1 MEPARTTQTLTIAVA
16 GNPNSG
22 KTTLFNALTG
32 LRHHVGNWPG
42 VTVEKKEGRYRDPK
56 SGREV
61 LLVDLPGIYGLGAY
75 AEDERV
81 ARDYIVGER
90 PDALINVVD
99 ATNLERNLFLTVQLL
114 ELTPRVVL
122 ALNMW
127 DEVEARGMKIRTDL
141 LSERLG
147 VLAVPT
153 VATKKQGL
161 DTLMEVALDV
171 AARSVR
177 EPLRID
183 YGPEVEEALERLVP
197 LLERASELAAKY
209 PLRWLAVKYLEGD
222 EYLAREVED
231 KLPREALAE
240 VRAIRAHL
248 RERLGEDPEV
258 VIADRRYAFIERILC
273 DVVER
278 PQEAETLTFSD
289 RLDRILTHRIWG
301 IPIFLFL
308 MFLVFEFTFALGK
321 PLSDLLEEAFSWFG
335 DVTGEYLT
343 DLGVHDTVVSLVT
356 NGIINGVGAVVV
368 FFPPIF
374 FMFLAI
380 ALLEDSGYMA
390 RAAYVMDRFMR
401 AIGLHGKSFIP
412 MLLGFGCNVPA
423 ILATRTLESRADR
436 LTTILVNPFMSCTA
450 RLAVFVLLAGA
461 FFPEHA
467 GLVVFSLYLLGIVVA
482 IAVAK
487 FLRTFIFKGESA
499 PFILELPPYRFPDVR
514 SLLLHTWDRAKEF
527 LRKAGTII
535 VAIVILIWALGNLPP
550 GVEENSEESYI
561 GQIGQAIAPVFAP
574 AGFGTWEAG
583 VALLAG
589 VLAKESVNS
598 AFSAVYGVD
607 PAELGPA
614 LAEHFTPLAAYAFMV
629 MTLLYIPCAATIAV
643 IRQETQSWKWPLI
656 ALVYTTL
663 IGYTLAVLVYQV
675 GRLLGLA

>member
-1 MEPARTTQTLTIAVA
+1 
-16 GNPNSG
+16 
-22 KTTLFNALTG
+22 
-32 LRHHVGNWPG
+32 
-42 VTVEKKEGRYRDPK
+42 
-56 SGREV
+56 
-61 LLVDLPGIYGLGAY
+61 
-75 AEDERV
+75 
-81 ARDYIVGER
+81 
-90 PDALINVVD
+90 
-99 ATNLERNLFLTVQLL
+99 
-114 ELTPRVVL
+114 
-122 ALNMW
+122 
-127 DEVEARGMKIRTDL
+127 
-141 LSERLG
+141 
-147 VLAVPT
+147 
-153 VATKKQGL
+153 
-161 DTLMEVALDV
+161 MEVALDV
-171 AARSVR
+171 ASHSVR

-183 YGPEVEEALERLVP
+183 YGPEVEEALTRLVP
-197 LLERASELAAKY
+197 LLESVSELATKY

-222 EYLAREVED
+222 EHLVREVED

-240 VRAIRAHL
+240 ARAVRAHL

-278 PQEAETLTFSD
+278 PQEVDTLTFSD

-301 IPIFLFL
+301 IPIFLLL
-308 MFLVFEFTFALGK
+308 MFLVFEFTFALGN
-321 PLSDLLEEAFSWFG
+321 PLSDLLEEAFSWLG
-335 DVTGEYLT
+335 DATGEYLT

-436 LTTILVNPFMSCTA
+436 LTTIFVTPFMSCTA

-461 FFPEHA
+461 FFPDHA

-482 IAVAK
+482 VAVAK
-487 FLRTFIFKGESA
+487 FLRTFVFTGESA

-514 SLLLHTWDRAKEF
+514 TLLLHTWDRAKGF

-550 GVEENSEESYI
+550 GVEEYSEESYI
-561 GQIGQAIAPVFAP
+561 GRIGRAVAPVLAP

-589 VLAKESVNS
+589 VLAKETVNS

-607 PAELGPA
+607 PAELGTA
-614 LAEHFTPLAAYAFMV
+614 LADHFTPLRR
-629 MTLLYIPCAATIAV
+629 T
-643 IRQETQSWKWPLI
+643 RSWS
-656 ALVYTTL
+656 
-663 IGYTLAVLVYQV
+663 
-675 GRLLGLA
+675 

>member
-1 MEPARTTQTLTIAVA
+1 MAALTPKTLTIAVA

-32 LRHHVGNWPG
+32 LRRNVGNWPG

-61 LLVDLPGIYGLGAY
+61 VLVDLPGIYGLGAY

-90 PDALINVVD
+90 PDALIDVVD
-99 ATNLERNLFLTVQLL
+99 ATNLERNLFLTLQLL

-127 DEVEARGMKIRTDL
+127 DEVEARGIKIRTDL
-141 LSERLG
+141 LGERLG

-161 DTLMEVALDV
+161 DTLMEVAIDV

-197 LLERASELAAKY
+197 LLERTSELATRY

-222 EYLAREVED
+222 ELVVREVED

-240 VRAIRAHL
+240 ARAIRAHL

-258 VIADRRYAFIERILC
+258 AIADRRYAFIERILR

-278 PQEAETLTFSD
+278 PKEAEALTFSD

-301 IPIFLFL
+301 IPIFLSL
-308 MFLVFEFTFALGK
+308 MYLVFQFTFALGD
-321 PLSDLLEEAFSWFG
+321 PLIELLEEAFEELG
-335 DVTGEYLT
+335 EVTGEYLS
-343 DLGVHDTVVSLVT
+343 DLGVHDTVVSLVAD
-356 NGIINGVGAVVV
+356 GIIDGVGAVVV

-374 FMFLAI
+374 FMLLAI
-380 ALLEDSGYMA
+380 AFLENSGYMA
-390 RAAYVMDRFMR
+390 RAAYVMDRFMS

-412 MLLGFGCNVPA
+412 MILGFGCNVPA

-450 RLAVFVLLAGA
+450 RLVVYVLLAGA

-487 FLRTFIFKGESA
+487 FLRTFVFKGESA
-499 PFILELPPYRFPDVR
+499 PFVLELPPYRLPDVR
-514 SLLLHTWDRAKEF
+514 TLFLHTWDRAKEF

-535 VAIVILIWALGNLPP
+535 VAVVILIWALGNLPP
-550 GVEENSEESYI
+550 GVEEYSEESYL
-561 GQIGQAIAPVFAP
+561 GRIGQAVAPVFAP
-574 AGFGTWEAG
+574 AGFGTWEAS

-589 VLAKESVNS
+589 VLAKEVVNS
-598 AFSAVYGVD
+598 AFAVVYGVD
-607 PAELGPA
+607 PTELSPT

-629 MTLLYIPCAATIAV
+629 MTLLYIPCVATLAV
-643 IRQETQSWKWPLI
+643 IRQETQSWKWPLV

-663 IGYTLAVLVYQV
+663 IGYVLAVLVYQV
-675 GRLLGLA
+675 GRLFGLE